1 MKAYLCY
8 HAGMA
13 RQLTIRGVPDEVAE
27 RLTRMSRHRGR
38 SVNATVLEI
47 LEGAVGLERRRA
59 RLERYTTWTD
69 EDLTSFEEVL
79 RSQRVIDDELWR

>member
-1 MKAYLCY
+1 MT
-8 HAGMA
+8 

-27 RLTRMSRHRGR
+27 RLARMSRHQGR

-59 RLERYTTWTD
+59 RLERYATWTD